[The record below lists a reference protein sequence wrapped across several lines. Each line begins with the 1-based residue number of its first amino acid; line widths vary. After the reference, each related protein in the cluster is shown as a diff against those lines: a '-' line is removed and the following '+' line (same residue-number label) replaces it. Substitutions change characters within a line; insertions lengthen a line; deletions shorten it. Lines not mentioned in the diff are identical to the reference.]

1 MITNFSKISRVID
14 HFITN
19 NDKNLRELKNLD
31 IEKSDDMI
39 NDFILF
45 IEESNY
51 NLVLINPFIELLQF
65 LNNEKFI
72 NQFELDDIE
81 TLYDSLLKF
90 KFIEYYIEA
99 SYFIWAVQD
108 KKDKALKIAKIGLK
122 LIEKKRCEMKELIYK
137 IENE

>member
-1 MITNFSKISRVID
+1 MWLKQFTDFQSNEQLYFSNTKC
-14 HFITN
+14 TTG
-19 NDKNLRELKNLD
+19 
-31 IEKSDDMI
+31 
-39 NDFILF
+39 
-45 IEESNY
+45 SNY
-51 NLVLINPFIELLQF
+51 TLVLINPFIELLQF

-81 TLYDSLLKF
+81 RLYDSLLKF

>member
-1 MITNFSKISRVID
+1 MFIVNVLWLKQFTDFQSNEQLYFSN
-14 HFITN
+14 TQCTTG
-19 NDKNLRELKNLD
+19 
-31 IEKSDDMI
+31 
-39 NDFILF
+39 
-45 IEESNY
+45 SNY

-81 TLYDSLLKF
+81 RLYDSLLKF

-108 KKDKALKIAKIGLK
+108 KKDKALKIAEIGLK

>member
-1 MITNFSKISRVID
+1 MWLKQFTDFQSNEQLYFSNTKC
-14 HFITN
+14 TTG
-19 NDKNLRELKNLD
+19 
-31 IEKSDDMI
+31 
-39 NDFILF
+39 
-45 IEESNY
+45 SNY

-81 TLYDSLLKF
+81 RLYDSLLKF

-108 KKDKALKIAKIGLK
+108 KKDKALKIAEIGLK

>member
-51 NLVLINPFIELLQF
+51 NFVLINPFIELLQF
-65 LNNEKFI
+65 LNKENFI
-72 NQFELDDIE
+72 NQEEHEETILELIKE
-81 TLYDSLLKF
+81 RL
-90 KFIEYYIEA
+90 
-99 SYFIWAVQD
+99 SYF
-108 KKDKALKIAKIGLK
+108 LS
-122 LIEKKRCEMKELIYK
+122 
-137 IENE
+137 

>member
-1 MITNFSKISRVID
+1 MVAKSSKISDLIN
-14 HFITN
+14 HFIIVN
-19 NDKNLRELKNLD
+19 EKNLKELKNLN
-31 IEKSDDMI
+31 IEKSDEMI
-39 NDFILF
+39 NDFIHF

-81 TLYDSLLKF
+81 RLYDSLLKF

-108 KKDKALKIAKIGLK
+108 KKDKALKIAEIGLK

-137 IENE
+137 IKNE

>member
-51 NLVLINPFIELLQF
+51 NFVLINPFIELLQF
-65 LNNEKFI
+65 LNNENFI
-72 NQFELDDIE
+72 NQYELDDIE
-81 TLYDSLLKF
+81 RLYDSLLKF
-90 KFIEYYIEA
+90 NFIEYYIEA

-108 KKDKALKIAKIGLK
+108 KKDKALKIAELGQR
-122 LIEKKRCEMKELIYK
+122 LITEKKKELDELIYK
-137 IENE
+137 IKNE